1 MSNPNF
7 YKNQALG
14 LSNYNNSRTIYLGED
29 SDQYI
34 HISRGAFNA
43 LQDKCTKGN
52 IELIIEDLRCKGN
65 HINVSF
71 NGTLKENQN
80 DALDS
85 LLSVDNGILNAAT
98 AFGKTV
104 VCCYLIAQLKT
115 STLILV
121 QQTTVLPN
129 AVAAYNIP
137 FM

>member
-1 MSNPNF
+1 M
-7 YKNQALG
+7 
-14 LSNYNNSRTIYLGED
+14 
-29 SDQYI
+29 
-34 HISRGAFNA
+34 

-65 HINVSF
+65 DINVSF

-104 VCCYLIAQLKT
+104 VCCHLITQLKT

-121 QQTTVLPN
+121 QQTTLMDQWKDSIERFIKINEPL
-129 AVAAYNIP
+129 
-137 FM
+137 MCLLMEH

>member
-1 MSNPNF
+1 M
-7 YKNQALG
+7 
-14 LSNYNNSRTIYLGED
+14 
-29 SDQYI
+29 
-34 HISRGAFNA
+34 
-43 LQDKCTKGN
+43 
-52 IELIIEDLRCKGN
+52 
-65 HINVSF
+65 SF

-121 QQTTVLPN
+121 QQTTLMDQWKDSIERFIKINETLPTYSTKKGSVKTRKSCVGLLKGN
-129 AVAAYNIP
+129 VSNRGKSNPSPIKEPVAISIIVSSLLT
-137 FM
+137 